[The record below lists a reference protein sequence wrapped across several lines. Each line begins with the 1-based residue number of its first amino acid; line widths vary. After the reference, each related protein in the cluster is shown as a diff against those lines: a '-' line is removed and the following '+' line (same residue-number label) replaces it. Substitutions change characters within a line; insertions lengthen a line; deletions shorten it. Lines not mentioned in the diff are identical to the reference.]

1 MQVEYIWS
9 QHMLDQLAEKVANE
23 KMKDQYIDHVEDEE
37 EMERQRELERD
48 RKQMDL
54 FNDPD
59 WNWSGLR

>member
-23 KMKDQYIDHVEDEE
+23 KMKDQYIDHVENEE

-48 RKQMDL
+48 QKQMDL

>member
-1 MQVEYIWS
+1 
-9 QHMLDQLAEKVANE
+9 MLDQLAEKVANE
-23 KMKDQYIDHVEDEE
+23 KMKDQYIDHVENEE

-48 RKQMDL
+48 QKQMDL

>member
-1 MQVEYIWS
+1 
-9 QHMLDQLAEKVANE
+9 MLDQLAEKVANE

-48 RKQMDL
+48 QKQMDL